1 MRDSLKKIYREDS
14 PYKPY
19 LLSLLVIGFSYGLQK
34 GILDNYLAEI
44 VAMTE
49 FDRGVLEFFRELPGL
64 MLVGILAVMY
74 RFSAEKIYKIGAL
87 VALVGLMML
96 SLVPASRVLVT
107 LSICIYS
114 LGEHIQLGM
123 KNSLGVHYAKPGKS
137 GLSLGKQHS
146 FYDMGTLGG
155 FLIIIVLFRIISG
168 NSTTFRIIFAI
179 SAALVLAGFVS
190 SLRMTGTSQ
199 TDSSKRRFYFR
210 KKFTKYYILEVTYGA
225 RKQVFFTFGPYL
237 LVLHYGANASVMSM
251 LFAISAICG
260 TILSPYVG
268 KLIDRIG
275 YKTVMVSDTLLLVI
289 VCFFYGFSEYF
300 FPVNVSFVICCAM
313 YVMDSIISLA
323 SMASN
328 VYVQEL
334 SDGPEETRATIATGV
349 SVNHFVT
356 IFVALLGVWVWRAT
370 GIQTL
375 FTISAV
381 IGLLNSLFASTIK
394 TKRKSLTQGA

>member
-1 MRDSLKKIYREDS
+1 MKKIYREDS

-19 LLSLLVIGFSYGLQK
+19 LVSLLVIGFSYGLQK

-146 FYDMGTLGG
+146 FYDMGTLAG

-179 SAALVLAGFVS
+179 SAALVLAGE
-190 SLRMTGTSQ
+190 T
-199 TDSSKRRFYFR
+199 
-210 KKFTKYYILEVTYGA
+210 
-225 RKQVFFTFGPYL
+225 L
-237 LVLHYGANASVMSM
+237 LLQEEIHQVLHPGGHIRGKETGV
-251 LFAISAICG
+251 LHLRPLSAGTPLRCQRICHEHAFRHLRHLRHNSL
-260 TILSPYVG
+260 TIRRKAHRQDRIQDRHG
-268 KLIDRIG
+268 RIG

-356 IFVALLGVWVWRAT
+356 IFVALLGGWVWRAT

-381 IGLLNSLFASTIK
+381 IGLLNSLFA
-394 TKRKSLTQGA
+394 

>member
-300 FPVNVSFVICCAM
+300 FPANVSFVICCAM

-356 IFVALLGVWVWRAT
+356 IFVALLGGWVWRAT

-394 TKRKSLTQGA
+394 TKRKSLAQGA

>member
-1 MRDSLKKIYREDS
+1 MKDSLKQIYREDS
-14 PYKPY
+14 PFRPY
-19 LLSLLVIGFSYGLQK
+19 LISLVVLGIAYGLQK
-34 GILDNYLAEI
+34 GVLDNYLAE
-44 VAMTE
+44 VVSMTE

-64 MLVGILAVMY
+64 LLVGILAIMY
-74 RFSAEKIYKIGAL
+74 SFSAERIYKVGA
-87 VALVGLMML
+87 VIMIAGLTKL
-96 SLVPASRVLVT
+96 SVVPASRALVT

-123 KNSLGVHYAKPGKS
+123 KNSLGIHYARPGKS

-146 FYDMGTLGG
+146 FYEMGMLGG
-155 FLIIIVLFRIISG
+155 YVVVIVLFRFIAG
-168 NSTTFRIIFAI
+168 NSTSFRIMFAV
-179 SAALVLAGFVS
+179 SAALVVAGFVS
-190 SLRMTGTSQ
+190 STGMKEGSS
-199 TDSSKRRFYFR
+199 TDSAKRRFYFR

-237 LVLHYGANASVMSM
+237 LVLHYGANASVMSL
-251 LFAISAICG
+251 LFAISAVCAS
-260 TILSPYVG
+260 ILSPYVG

-289 VCFFYGFSEYF
+289 VCFFYGFSEHF
-300 FPVNVSFVICCAM
+300 FPVNVSFYICCAM
-313 YVMDSIISLA
+313 YIMDSIISLA

-334 SDGPEETRATIATGV
+334 SDSPEETRATISTGV

-356 IFVALLGVWVWRAT
+356 IFVALLGGWVWKTT
-370 GIQTL
+370 GIETL
-375 FTISAV
+375 FTISAI

-394 TKRKSLTQGA
+394 TKGKTLAQGA

>member
-1 MRDSLKKIYREDS
+1 MRDSLRKIYREDS

-19 LLSLLVIGFSYGLQK
+19 LVSLLVIGFSYGLQK

-146 FYDMGTLGG
+146 FYDMGTLAG

-356 IFVALLGVWVWRAT
+356 IFVALLGGWVWRAT

-394 TKRKSLTQGA
+394 TKGKTLTQGV

>member
-1 MRDSLKKIYREDS
+1 M
-14 PYKPY
+14 
-19 LLSLLVIGFSYGLQK
+19 
-34 GILDNYLAEI
+34 
-44 VAMTE
+44 
-49 FDRGVLEFFRELPGL
+49 
-64 MLVGILAVMY
+64 GILAIMY
-74 RFSAEKIYKIGAL
+74 RFAAERIYKIGAL
-87 VALVGLMML
+87 IAMVGLVML
-96 SLVPASRVLVT
+96 AVVPASRVLVT

-137 GLSLGKQHS
+137 GLSLGRQTS
-146 FYDMGTLGG
+146 FYDMGTLTGY
-155 FLIIIVLFRIISG
+155 LIIMVLFRIISG
-168 NSTTFRIIFAI
+168 NSTTFRIMFAV
-179 SAALVLAGFVS
+179 SAALVLAGFLS
-190 SLRMTGTSQ
+190 TTKMTEESK

-237 LVLHYGANASVMSM
+237 LVLHYGANASVMSL
-251 LFAISAICG
+251 LFAVSAVCG
-260 TILSPYVG
+260 FFLAPYVG

-289 VCFFYGFSEYF
+289 VCFFYGFAEHF
-300 FPVNVSFVICCAM
+300 FSFQTSFIICCAM

-328 VYVQEL
+328 VYVQDL
-334 SDGPEETRATIATGV
+334 SDSPQEIRATIATGV

-356 IFVALLGVWVWRAT
+356 IFVALLGGWVWRAT
-370 GIQTL
+370 GIETL

-381 IGLLNSLFASTIK
+381 IGLFNSVFAATIK
-394 TKRKSLTQGA
+394 TKKAQQLEG